1 MHTLLFICNPNG
13 NKELTSQYIKAVNET
28 HLNIN
33 TIIEDKKTLHKDT
46 ELIKTFGI
54 IIHQSPFAED
64 RINSLYVLYKIL
76 NIHNVGV

>member
-1 MHTLLFICNPNG
+1 M
-13 NKELTSQYIKAVNET
+13 

-33 TIIEDKKTLHKDT
+33 TVIEVKKTLHKDT
-46 ELIKTFGI
+46 ELIKTFRI
-54 IIHQSPFAED
+54 IIHQSPSAEH